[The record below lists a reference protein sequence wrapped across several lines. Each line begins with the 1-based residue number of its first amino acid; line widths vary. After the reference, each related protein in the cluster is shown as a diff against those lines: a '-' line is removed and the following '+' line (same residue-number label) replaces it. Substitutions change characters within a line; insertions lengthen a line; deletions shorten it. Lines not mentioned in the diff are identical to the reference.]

1 MSSLL
6 VQDDGGIRTITF
18 NRPDAKN
25 AMNLAM
31 RRELCEFLDA
41 ADRDPSV
48 TAVVVT
54 GADPVSDPVQT
65 VIALDLDE
73 LVAAAALVA
82 DASLALTRAAN
93 DLPRLFPGHDADSEN
108 FRVIPG
114 MVPLTVGVF
123 ALGRALAGVRP
134 HRAPW

>member
-1 MSSLL
+1 MSQWHQADGFQLVSGLVAMVAGPILL
-6 VQDDGGIRTITF
+6 ASGSPAGWSFLLMAAGALVLLAQWAITTEITF
-18 NRPDAKN
+18 ETTDSAQ
-25 AMNLAM
+25 AVIGVVCVGL
-31 RRELCEFLDA
+31 
-41 ADRDPSV
+41 
-48 TAVVVT
+48 AVVY
-54 GADPVSDPVQT
+54 
-65 VIALDLDE
+65 
-73 LVAAAALVA
+73 
-82 DASLALTRAAN
+82 LTRAAN